1 MALFKYFAKQNKT
14 NLPDPTGALS
24 REVPSSAI
32 VSANNEVKNASSSAN
47 SESKK
52 RGPYSKCRALGHTS
66 DFLQLQPPKC
76 FDTRGSHGSS
86 PPQHSFVVQT

>member
-32 VSANNEVKNASSSAN
+32 ISANEVKKIAPGSSSAEN
-47 SESKK
+47 SAESKK
-52 RGPYSKCRALGHTS
+52 RGPYSKS
-66 DFLQLQPPKC
+66 F
-76 FDTRGSHGSS
+76 
-86 PPQHSFVVQT
+86 PPQIKAEIGRYAAENGVASTLRRYVSKHPDL